1 MTTASSAI
9 SSCVCEKY
17 TDLDALERY
26 DRAPPAKEER
36 MPIYTRRG
44 DHGDTSLAD
53 GTRISKTAARV
64 EAYGTVDEANSAVG
78 FARAAVTD
86 SEFDEVLCF
95 IQQRLFN
102 CSSSLATPAESR
114 TATTPAIE
122 AADIAFLETT
132 IDRFMGVAGPLTH
145 FVIEGGCESACRLHL
160 ARAITRRAER
170 RIVALAAETD
180 VDEQVEAFVNRLSDV
195 LFAGAR
201 YANHLAGITDEL
213 WDPHALRPE
222 RGSSY

>member
-1 MTTASSAI
+1 
-9 SSCVCEKY
+9 
-17 TDLDALERY
+17 
-26 DRAPPAKEER
+26 

-53 GTRISKTAARV
+53 GTRVSKTSARV

-86 SEFDEVLCF
+86 DELDEVLHF
-95 IQQRLFN
+95 VQQRLFN

-114 TATTPAIE
+114 SATTPVIV
-122 AADIAFLETT
+122 AADIEFLEAA
-132 IDRFMGVAGPLTH
+132 IDRFMERSGPLTH
-145 FVIEGGCESACRLHL
+145 FVIEGGCEPAGRLHL

-170 RIVALAAETD
+170 RIVILAAETE
-180 VDEQVEAFVNRLSDV
+180 VNEQVEAFVNRLSDV
-195 LFAGAR
+195 LFASAR

-213 WDPHALRPE
+213 WDPHAPRPE
-222 RGSSY
+222 W

>member
-1 MTTASSAI
+1 MESH
-9 SSCVCEKY
+9 
-17 TDLDALERY
+17 R
-26 DRAPPAKEER
+26 AKEAI

-53 GTRISKTAARV
+53 SSRVSKTSARV
-64 EAYGTVDEANSAVG
+64 EAYGTIDEANSAVG

-86 SEFDEVLCF
+86 AELDEVLHF

-114 TATTPAIE
+114 TPATPVIA
-122 AADIAFLETT
+122 AADIEFLESA
-132 IDRFMGVAGPLTH
+132 IDRFMERSGPLTH
-145 FVIEGGCESACRLHL
+145 FVIEGGCEPACRLHL

-170 RIVALAAETD
+170 RIVTLAAETS
-180 VDEQVEAFVNRLSDV
+180 VDEQVEAFVNRLSDT
-195 LFAGAR
+195 LFASAR

-213 WDPHALRPE
+213 WNPNAPRPE
-222 RGSSY
+222 